1 MAYCPNCLTE
11 YQAGVEECADCRIA
25 LVEGA
30 PTFCPACGE
39 YVLDEDTFCDNC
51 GVLLPREGRPEE
63 PECEL
68 HPDRP
73 AAGGCVICG
82 KPVCTECAKH
92 RDGRFYCDS
101 DDHYDVHQGYVT
113 AVTTA
118 TDYEAEMIRANLE
131 GAGINALIFNQRDHV
146 YFLNL
151 GSMALVNIMVPR
163 QQIDQ
168 AQDIIEALLEDGEP
182 EKSDEEIGG
191 EGA

>member
-11 YQAGVEECADCRIA
+11 YQAGVETCADCQIA

-30 PTFCPACGE
+30 PTYCPSCGE

-51 GVLLPREGRPEE
+51 GVLLPREDRAER
-63 PECEL
+63 PECET
-68 HPDRP
+68 HPDND
-73 AAGGCVICG
+73 AVGGCVICG
-82 KPVCTECAKH
+82 KPVCVECAKQ
-92 RDGRFYCDS
+92 RDGRYFCELDE
-101 DDHYDVHQGYVT
+101 HLDVHEGYVT

-131 GAGINALIFNQRDHV
+131 GAGIRAMIFNQRDHV

-151 GSMALVNIMVPR
+151 GSMALVNVMVPK

-168 AQDIIEALLEDGEP
+168 AQDIIQALLEDGGDD
-182 EKSDEEIGG
+182 SDEEIGG